1 MFCEHCGTK
10 MEEDEKFCPNC
21 GRKVEAEESGN
32 MTGRQA
38 ERAGAPNQQPYYG
51 EMQDQAFAYEEQNGG
66 DGRKKKKTGLIVGV
80 ILAIVII
87 LVISG
92 AATIFLLK
100 KSQDTKEAEAQK
112 QEEIDREKEE
122 EKETEKEKDSQK
134 EEEEQAAQ
142 DEEEDM
148 QEEKE
153 LPEQTEVPGIAT
165 GLVKDGEEIYMA
177 DFNVSASST
186 LKESGY
192 DYNAKNLMDV
202 DASTCWADG
211 VSGDGT
217 NENFLFTS
225 SEEQTVSGLA
235 VLPGFCV
242 SSDLYYKNAA
252 PETIRIE
259 FADEVKEYSF
269 SSQELSYNEADPLGG
284 MVYIDFG
291 QEVKLDECK
300 VTILGVRD
308 GNKYDDCCI
317 TEMFLYK

>member
-32 MTGRQA
+32 RTGQQA
-38 ERAGAPNQQPYYG
+38 ERTGVSNEQPYYG
-51 EMQDQAFAYEEQNGG
+51 EMETETFAYEEQNGG
-66 DGRKKKKTGLIVGV
+66 NGRKKKKTGLIVGV

-92 AATIFLLK
+92 AATIFFLK

-134 EEEEQAAQ
+134 EEEEQAEE
-142 DEEEDM
+142 DEEGV

>member
-21 GRKVEAEESGN
+21 GRKVEAEGSGN

-38 ERAGAPNQQPYYG
+38 ERAGAPNEQPYYG
-51 EMQDQAFAYEEQNGG
+51 EMETEPFAYEEQNGG
-66 DGRKKKKTGLIVGV
+66 NGRKKKKTGLIVGV

-92 AATIFLLK
+92 AATIFFLK

-122 EKETEKEKDSQK
+122 EKEKETEKEKDSQK
-134 EEEEQAAQ
+134 EEEEQA
-142 DEEEDM
+142 EEDV

-165 GLVKDGEEIYMA
+165 ELVKDGEEIYMA

>member
-38 ERAGAPNQQPYYG
+38 ERAGASNEQPYYG
-51 EMQDQAFAYEEQNGG
+51 EMETFAYEEQNGG
-66 DGRKKKKTGLIVGV
+66 NGRKKKKTGLIVGV

-134 EEEEQAAQ
+134 EEEEQAEE
-142 DEEEDM
+142 DEEKDV

-269 SSQELSYNEADPLGG
+269 ASQELSYNEADPLGG

>member
-32 MTGRQA
+32 RTGQQA
-38 ERAGAPNQQPYYG
+38 ERTGVSNEQPYYG
-51 EMQDQAFAYEEQNGG
+51 EMETETFAYEEQNGG
-66 DGRKKKKTGLIVGV
+66 NGRKKKKTGLIVGV

-92 AATIFLLK
+92 AATIFFLK

-122 EKETEKEKDSQK
+122 EKEKDSQK
-134 EEEEQAAQ
+134 EEEEQAEE